1 MKRALQLT
9 ALCASLALSSCDYI
23 NGKILKSSLEGTY
36 ENAEGGRMEFTES
49 KVTFQGFASFDYKV
63 EGKYLFVENFGMGEL
78 KYGDIRYEI
87 LDANTIKLAGGLP
100 ASDKEERTVFKKVEE

>member
-1 MKRALQLT
+1 MRKTLHTVTICT
-9 ALCASLALSSCDYI
+9 ALALSACDYI
-23 NGKILKSSLEGTY
+23 NNKVLNNSLEGTY

-49 KVTFQGFASFDYKV
+49 KVTYQGMASFDYKV

-87 LDANTIKLAGGLP
+87 IDGNTIRLAGGLST
-100 ASDKEERTVFKKVEE
+100 SDNEGRNTYKKVEE